1 MNEENNLKRKVMF
14 VDDDKMILDM
24 YNLKFTKA
32 GYDIRSVVST
42 EEALKIIHE
51 GFKPEILLIDILMP
65 GMDGLELVAKIKNE
79 KLLPDAMFIMLTNNS
94 NTDDIS
100 RAKRLNVD
108 SFIIKASTI
117 PSEVLDEVHRM
128 LEAKDNKK

>member
-1 MNEENNLKRKVMF
+1 MNEENNSKRKILF

-24 YNLKFTKA
+24 YNLKFSKA
-32 GYDIRSVVST
+32 GYDIRSVDST
-42 EEALKIIHE
+42 EQALKIIHD
-51 GFKPEILLIDILMP
+51 GFLPEVLLIDILMP
-65 GMDGLELVAKIKNE
+65 GMDGLELVAKIKSE
-79 KLLPDAMFIMLTNNS
+79 KLLPDSIFIMLTNNS
-94 NTDDIS
+94 NTDDIA

-117 PSEVLDEVHRM
+117 PSEVLEEVRKM

>member
-1 MNEENNLKRKVMF
+1 MNEENNKKRKIMF

-24 YNLKFTKA
+24 YNVKFAKA

-42 EEALKIIHE
+42 EQALKVIHD
-51 GFKPEILLIDILMP
+51 GFLPEVLLIDILMP

-79 KLLPDAMFIMLTNNS
+79 KLLPDSIFIMLSNNS
-94 NTDDIS
+94 STDDIA

-117 PSEVLDEVHRM
+117 PSEVLEEVRKM